1 MYRLEPSILMLLRMR
16 CEIVKRVVVALVLL
30 QEIRQLL
37 RLQVEHI
44 VYWCTIVREYLVL
57 SLGLIMYGG
66 LLPLGLIRG
75 LVTGCSVSTY
85 IREGAET

>member
-1 MYRLEPSILMLLRMR
+1 MLRMP

-30 QEIRQLL
+30 QEIWQLL

-44 VYWCTIVREYLVL
+44 VDWCTIVREYLVL

>member
-1 MYRLEPSILMLLRMR
+1 VNRLEPCSILLLS
-16 CEIVKRVVVALVLL
+16 CEIVERVVVTLVLL

-44 VYWCTIVREYLVL
+44 VGWRTIVREYLML
-57 SLGLIMYGG
+57 SLSLIMHSGI
-66 LLPLGLIRG
+66 LSLCLIWS

>member
-1 MYRLEPSILMLLRMR
+1 MDRLEPRSILLLS
-16 CEIVKRVVVALVLL
+16 CKIVKRVIVALVLL

-44 VYWCTIVREYLVL
+44 VGWRTIVREYLVL
-57 SLGLIMYGG
+57 SLSLIMDGG

-75 LVTGCSVSTY
+75 LVTGCGVSTN
-85 IREGAET
+85 IREGAEP

>member
-1 MYRLEPSILMLLRMR
+1 MLRMP

-30 QEIRQLL
+30 QEIWQLL

-44 VYWCTIVREYLVL
+44 VDWCTIVREYLVL
-57 SLGLIMYGG
+57 CLGLIIYCG
-66 LLPLGLIRG
+66 LLPLGLIWS
-75 LVTGCSVSTY
+75 LVTRCSVSTN

>member
-1 MYRLEPSILMLLRMR
+1 MDRLEPCSILLLS
-16 CEIVKRVVVALVLL
+16 CEIVKRVIVALVLL

-37 RLQVEHI
+37 GLQVEDI
-44 VYWCTIVREYLVL
+44 IGWRTIVREYLVL
-57 SLGLIMYGG
+57 CLGLIMDGG

-75 LVTGCSVSTY
+75 LVTGCCVSTH